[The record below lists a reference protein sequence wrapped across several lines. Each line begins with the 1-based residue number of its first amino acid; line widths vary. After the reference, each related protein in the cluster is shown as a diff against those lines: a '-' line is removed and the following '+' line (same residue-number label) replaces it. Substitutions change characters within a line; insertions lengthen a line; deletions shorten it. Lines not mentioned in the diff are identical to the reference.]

1 MLQGKEGTIDVL
13 TAAKKRIINIF
24 SNGVKVYMAFSCGK
38 DSITMSSLTYDLIMS
53 GQIDKNLL
61 NVFFID
67 EEGLHPE
74 MEKAAY
80 LWREKWNA
88 IGVPFLWFC
97 LPFKQVC
104 DVDQLAATESWITW
118 EPGKEDVWIRKPPSF
133 AIFDSPY
140 LHYPGEMNYQTWCEI
155 ALKDGL
161 NMIGLRVSESLTRQ
175 RIMAKTLMN
184 AKNGQLTKGNHVF
197 PIYDWKDTDIWLY
210 LKQKNLYFPETYIQ
224 LYEQGVSKSN
234 MRLSNFFGG
243 MAINGLLHIMEVNPE
258 LWDRIEKRIPNA
270 YLAVMYWNSEM
281 FGRSTRLRRELEG
294 NPEDNKD
301 YRAILQ
307 DMLFVHPEN
316 YNIPTGTGVGSRVFR
331 QWKHLFIKSDGNVD
345 NKLYKEMYEKILAG
359 DPKARSVRMMYTK
372 IYTSMGKKYKLATKA
387 KEKA

>member
-13 TAAKKRIINIF
+13 TAAKKRIINVF

-38 DSITMSSLTYDLIMS
+38 DSITMSSLVYDLIMA
-53 GQIDKNLL
+53 GQIDKSLL
-61 NVFFID
+61 TVFFID
-67 EEGLHPE
+67 EEGIHPD
-74 MEKAAY
+74 MEKSAII
-80 LWREKWNA
+80 WHDRWEA

-104 DVDQLAATESWITW
+104 DVDRLASTESWITW
-118 EPGKEDVWIRKPPSF
+118 EPGKEDVWIRKPPKY

-161 NMIGLRVSESLTRQ
+161 NMIGLRTAESLTRQ
-175 RIMAKTLMN
+175 RIMAVSLLRS
-184 AKNGQLTKGNHVF
+184 KNGLLTKGNHVF

-210 LKQKNLYFPETYIQ
+210 IKQKKLYFPETYIR

-243 MAINGLLHIMEVNPE
+243 MAINGLLHIMEVDPE
-258 LWDRIEKRIPNA
+258 LWDRIERRIPNA

-281 FGRSTRLRRELEG
+281 FGRNTRTRRELEG
-294 NPEDNKD
+294 RAEEQRD
-301 YRAILQ
+301 YRALLI
-307 DMLFVHPEN
+307 DMLYVNTEK
-316 YNIPTGTGVGSRVFR
+316 YNVPKGTDIKRW
-331 QWKHLFIKSDGNVD
+331 QHLFMKSDGNCD
-345 NKLYKEMYEKILAG
+345 NKIYREMYERILAG
-359 DPKARSVRMMYTK
+359 DPKHRSERMMYTK
-372 IYTSMGKKYKLATKA
+372 IYTRMGKEMMLAK
-387 KEKA
+387 KEEANGK